1 MEKANSIKAKELNML
16 RETFSD
22 GQKELMKKNVKRDD
36 AVLLTNRNK
45 ILHWHILVQKP
56 TWRSLDQCSRGD

>member
-16 RETFSD
+16 RETFRD

-45 ILHWHILVQKP
+45 ILHWHILV
-56 TWRSLDQCSRGD
+56 